1 MSSRLLPALLLA
13 LGVGA
18 ALGSAATAAH
28 AQELT
33 FLAFG
38 DSITVGYGDTSNPG
52 GGYPPRLQRWLRQQG
67 YDCVVESYGVGGET
81 TSSGLSRIDSV
92 LAGGGD
98 YLLLMEGTNDIS
110 QRVGVESI
118 RFNLDEMAS
127 RAEAL
132 GMVVVHASVI
142 PRVPT
147 APADADNSAT
157 SALALAI
164 RTMGAELHRAVA
176 DQFTLFEGLPDV
188 FENYYYYDPD
198 VIDIVGHP
206 NTDGYIEIGGLFLET
221 LLPLLDTPAIA
232 IVPPPGPVQAG
243 SLTAFGVDG
252 NAVEQFVHVE
262 WDYGD
267 GGYATTPPP
276 ADLTTFYIYLHPGTY
291 TVTVRGVTAGGAV
304 SEDSVQVVVS
314 GSEPAW
320 GTAET
325 LIPVIA
331 ETADGQVVSDL
342 ELANTGSDFG
352 VFEAAFVPEIVYD
365 EPSPVR
371 RFVVPPQS
379 VSRIDSILGSTFGV
393 GAGRGAM
400 RITLYAFPG
409 ASPAQLTARAVVH
422 AASDPDGS
430 DGATVNGIPSAAWT
444 SAGKQILGIPHDPAT
459 FSTLAVAN
467 LDGVRG
473 TVSFALYDALGAEI
487 SAGVLELGAH
497 TTRLRSIDDLFRG
510 LAARPA
516 PFRAVF
522 AAAGIRFSAA
532 ALADDPAR
540 GEVRV
545 LTGAP

>member
-1 MSSRLLPALLLA
+1 MPSRLLSALLLA

-18 ALGSAATAAH
+18 ALGNTATAANS
-28 AQELT
+28 QELT

-38 DSITVGYGDTSNPG
+38 DSITDGYGDTSNPG

-67 YDCVVESYGVGGET
+67 YDCVVESHGVGGET

-147 APADADNSAT
+147 APVDADNSAT

-164 RTMGAELHRAVA
+164 RTMGVESHRAVA

-188 FENYYYYDPD
+188 FDNYYYYDPD
-198 VIDIVGHP
+198 VIDVVGHP
-206 NTDGYIEIGGLFLET
+206 NTNGYIELGGLFLET
-221 LLPLLDTPAIA
+221 LLPLLDTPAIE
-232 IVPPPGPVQAG
+232 IVPPPSPFPAG
-243 SLTAFGVDG
+243 TLAAFAVDG
-252 NAVEQFVHVE
+252 NAVEQFVQVE
-262 WDYGD
+262 WDFGD
-267 GGYATTPPP
+267 GGYASVHPPG
-276 ADLTTFYIYLHPGTY
+276 DLTTFYMFLHPGTY
-291 TVTVRGVTAGGAV
+291 TVTVRGSTAGGAV

-314 GSEPAW
+314 GTEPAW
-320 GTAET
+320 ATAST
-325 LIPVIA
+325 LIPLIV
-331 ETADGQVVSDL
+331 ESADGQVVSDL
-342 ELANTGSDFG
+342 ELANSGSDFG
-352 VFEAAFVPEIVYD
+352 VIEAAFVPEIVYD
-365 EPSPVR
+365 EPAPVR

-379 VSRIDSILGSTFGV
+379 PTKIANILGTAFGI

-409 ASPAQLTARAVVH
+409 ASPAQLSARAIVH

-430 DGATVNGIPSAAWT
+430 EGAIVSGIPSAAWT
-444 SAGKQILGIPHDPAT
+444 SAGKQISGIPHDAT
-459 FSTLAVAN
+459 TQATLVVAN
-467 LDGVRG
+467 LDGVRS

-487 SAGVLELGAH
+487 GSGVLELGANA
-497 TTRLRSIDDLFRG
+497 TRLRSIDDLFRG
-510 LAARPA
+510 LALRPT

-532 ALADDPAR
+532 ALVDHPAS

-545 LTGAP
+545 LTATP